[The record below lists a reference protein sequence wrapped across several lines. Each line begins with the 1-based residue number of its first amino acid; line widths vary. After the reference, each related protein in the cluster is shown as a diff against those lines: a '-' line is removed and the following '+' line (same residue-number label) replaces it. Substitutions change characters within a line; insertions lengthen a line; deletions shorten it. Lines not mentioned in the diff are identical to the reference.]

1 MFSVRDREL
10 IFTRQINEGTRMMR
24 NELPHNSGSSM
35 KKIAIMICIV
45 ASLVL
50 VALHTAVVRVPLS
63 AFLCPYIPVNI
74 QNVENDYETETHI
87 PKCFK

>member
-1 MFSVRDREL
+1 MYIIITNFSVRDREL

-24 NELPHNSGSSM
+24 NELPRNSGSSM

-50 VALHTAVVRVPLS
+50 VALHTAVVRVPLP
-63 AFLCPYIPVNI
+63 AFLCPYIPFSPPFQPYVW
-74 QNVENDYETETHI
+74 Y
-87 PKCFK
+87 